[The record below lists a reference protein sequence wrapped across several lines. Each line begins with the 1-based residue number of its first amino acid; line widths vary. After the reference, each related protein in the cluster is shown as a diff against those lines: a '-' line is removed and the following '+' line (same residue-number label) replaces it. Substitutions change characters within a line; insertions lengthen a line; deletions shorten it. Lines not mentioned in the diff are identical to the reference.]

1 MLIIEDKFDFN
12 DDVKYIHF
20 YVDVMCKLYKL
31 NLSRGAKML
40 ITYYILYGIDK
51 STHKKF
57 IADKRG
63 ASINFVFNLR
73 TELGRWNVLVKEKD
87 NYKLSEHFDIKMEDS
102 IGFKLLFKYG
112 ENSDRE

>member
-1 MLIIEDKFDFN
+1 MLIIEDKFNFD

-20 YVDVMCKLYKL
+20 YVDVMCKLYNL

-57 IADKRG
+57 IADKKG
-63 ASINFVFNLR
+63 ASINFIFNLR
-73 TELGRWNVLVKEKD
+73 TELTKWDVLLKEKD
-87 NYKLSEHFDIKMEDS
+87 SYKLSEHFDIKMEDS
-102 IGFKLLFKYG
+102 IGFKLLFNYG
-112 ENSDRE
+112 KSSN